1 LARYGCPHRE
11 TPAGL
16 ISVRDATWEAVGMKK
31 RMFIGTLAL
40 GVLLFAVAGWTVVGV
55 RWAFTPLRAA

>member
-1 LARYGCPHRE
+1 
-11 TPAGL
+11 
-16 ISVRDATWEAVGMKK
+16 MKK

>member
-1 LARYGCPHRE
+1 LARYGWPHRE
-11 TPAGL
+11 TPAGF
-16 ISVRDATWEAVGMKK
+16 IGGRGETWEAVGMKK

-40 GVLLFAVAGWTVVGV
+40 GILLFAVAGWTVDGV

>member
-1 LARYGCPHRE
+1 
-11 TPAGL
+11 
-16 ISVRDATWEAVGMKK
+16 MKK

-40 GVLLFAVAGWTVVGV
+40 GILLFAVVGWTGDGV

>member
-1 LARYGCPHRE
+1 
-11 TPAGL
+11 
-16 ISVRDATWEAVGMKK
+16 MKK

-40 GVLLFAVAGWTVVGV
+40 GILVFALGGWTVEGV

>member
-1 LARYGCPHRE
+1 
-11 TPAGL
+11 
-16 ISVRDATWEAVGMKK
+16 MKK

-40 GVLLFAVAGWTVVGV
+40 GILVFALAGWTVDGV

>member
-1 LARYGCPHRE
+1 MSRCGYPHLQRPGGRI
-11 TPAGL
+11 TASAPP
-16 ISVRDATWEAVGMKK
+16 WEPERMKK

-40 GVLLFAVAGWTVVGV
+40 GILVFALAGWTVEGV